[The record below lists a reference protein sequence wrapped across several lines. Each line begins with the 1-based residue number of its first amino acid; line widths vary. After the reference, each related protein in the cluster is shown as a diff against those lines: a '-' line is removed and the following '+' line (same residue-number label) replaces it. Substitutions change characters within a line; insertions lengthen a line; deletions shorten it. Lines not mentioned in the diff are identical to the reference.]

1 MAKIVRFK
9 NGKYGDPMSAIK
21 RICDLVTTT
30 DICEWTFEMKK
41 EITDLAIR
49 AVRELEGKC

>member
-49 AVRELEGKC
+49 AVRELEGK